1 MDGTDRFRFSQA
13 FRYRSVP
20 YCYSGVMATR
30 ARQRLLATAEDL
42 FYAEGVRAVGLERL
56 LSESGVG
63 RASFYRHFASKDDLV
78 LAVLTERDER
88 WLAWLREAVEAV
100 DEPADRP
107 LAVFDALAQRF
118 ARKDFRGCAFINT
131 MIEVA
136 DPDAPA
142 HRVADRHKRRVIEY
156 LGELLTAAGRTDAEE
171 LAGEFALLIDGAIVT
186 ALRENSPAA
195 AERAG
200 RIAARLLAD

>member
-1 MDGTDRFRFSQA
+1 
-13 FRYRSVP
+13 
-20 YCYSGVMATR
+20 MATR